1 MGSEKPEKTLD
12 EWIDVLATAWPEQ
25 DRWLERAD
33 LPDVARE
40 AAARAFEEVAAE
52 LSACSSAMRVSSAP
66 HLSSEDLFDLWAK
79 ALCNRAA
86 ELRKTSDE

>member
-1 MGSEKPEKTLD
+1 MGSKKPEKTLD
-12 EWIDVLATAWPEQ
+12 EWLSWESVERSGIDYGSEIACEMF
-25 DRWLERAD
+25 
-33 LPDVARE
+33 ARE